1 MNKLSEAMMHELIGG
16 IFGWIWLIGIPVWLY
31 LLVQWIRGV
40 YPWYY
45 FAIAFVA
52 SWFCKAVT
60 RSYKSASQKALSES
74 KNEKYEI
81 VSKYG
86 DLMQSDVMPA
96 PACIADISKL
106 PYKKDEIK
114 NAIIGCLKEKPE
126 QKMVNA
132 LVEAYMSLA
141 WFQEGV
147 GKNNLGLDAR
157 KLSYNPDQTDDDVK
171 FNKIA
176 QEIFEMKD
184 DRYEK
189 FKALAFKEEEQL
201 KNDLSFLEQ

>member
-1 MNKLSEAMMHELIGG
+1 VNKVKEAMMHELIGG
-16 IFGWIWLIGIPVWLY
+16 IFGWIWLIGIPVWIY

-60 RSYKSASQKALSES
+60 RSYKSASKKALSES

-106 PYKKDEIK
+106 PCKKDEIK

-157 KLSYNPDQTDDDVK
+157 KLSLSQDSSDDGEQIK
-171 FNKIA
+171 RIA
-176 QEIFEMKD
+176 KDITEMAD
-184 DRYEK
+184 DRYDK
-189 FKALAFKEEEQL
+189 FRVLALKEEEQL
-201 KNDLSFLEQ
+201 KNDLSFLE